1 MSLTRGD
8 RRRTALLEALD
19 EHLRDAGPDA
29 RLDDINVADL
39 SRRAGVTRSA
49 FYFYFDNKAAAV
61 AALMDEMEDEAWGAA
76 DLLGGADDVAMRER
90 TAAAIRTVFDGW
102 GRRPH
107 VFRAMLEARATSPAA
122 RERWDAHIASF
133 VTVVTAIIESE
144 RAAGA
149 APPGP
154 AADAIAT
161 ALLDVN
167 DRTLERLVRAPAGFD
182 WDRHVEAVV
191 HLWLS
196 SIYGSTA

>member
-1 MSLTRGD
+1 VTVTRGD

-19 EHLRDAGPDA
+19 EHLREAGLDA

-76 DLLGGADDVAMRER
+76 DLLGGDGAIRDR

-107 VFRAMLEARATSPAA
+107 VFRAMLEARATSTAA
-122 RERWDAHIASF
+122 RERWDAHVDSF
-133 VTVVTAIIESE
+133 VTVVAAIIESE
-144 RAAGA
+144 REAGV

-196 SIYGSTA
+196 AIYGSTS